1 MKSGYH
7 VQHQMDKNVEHDN
20 QVNLPPSTLLRNILA
35 TKIWKLSI
43 PPKIRI
49 FWWKILHNG
58 LPVVENLS
66 IREINKLRLSAMWRK
81 NRKSCHLFFQ
91 LQVWRE
97 IWSLAGVNLHIY
109 PSDNIFNIIQELL
122 ELNVKD
128 QLENLP
134 LFIGWRI
141 WKMRNKLL
149 FSKEGTLHI
158 QGSST
163 VSPTN
168 SP

>member
-1 MKSGYH
+1 MLVMIYWSGSSSYPVQEFGTSLCEEDVKLIKGVKPSVSQNHDWMRQTYSKSGAYTMKSGYH

-91 LQVWRE
+91 LQV
-97 IWSLAGVNLHIY
+97 
-109 PSDNIFNIIQELL
+109 
-122 ELNVKD
+122 
-128 QLENLP
+128 
-134 LFIGWRI
+134 
-141 WKMRNKLL
+141 
-149 FSKEGTLHI
+149 
-158 QGSST
+158 
-163 VSPTN
+163 
-168 SP
+168 